1 MYQLFAEIPNQGPGC
16 LSPEVAFT
24 RDGRQFVVSYL
35 DYDEV
40 RIYNA
45 ADCTLARTYSNPDAE
60 LDKPHGVLVT
70 DKHLIIANRHLEKR
84 PATYTV
90 YRLDSESS
98 APVFT
103 LQTPVDHLLE
113 AHSLAMRNDLLVAT
127 HCEHDSSLGALL
139 SYRFN
144 DDTGEIHG
152 PPDFREDA
160 FDDLGMAKGVAFLPD
175 RGVILVSFNSDK
187 QLSRRQK
194 LAFRLFKAWNI
205 VATGG
210 LRGVANRLDPH
221 RQMRSREKAYAGN
234 GVALFDVDDQGRFS
248 AAPRRVMLRREFCR
262 LENVA
267 VNDDAVAITDTV
279 NHRVQIYDLAR
290 DPDLENPTQCIT
302 RDLSLPHGVKF
313 SPDGRMIVVTNYGL
327 RSYNQLVH
335 WQHFRNPRGDKVMVY
350 KRQ

>member
-1 MYQLFAEIPNQGPGC
+1 MYQLFAEIPHQGPGC
-16 LSPEVAFT
+16 LSPEVAF
-24 RDGRQFVVSYL
+24 RPDGQQFAVSYL

-40 RIYNA
+40 RIYNSA
-45 ADCTLARTYSNPDAE
+45 ECTLARTYGNPEAQ
-60 LDKPHGVLVT
+60 LDRPHGVLLT
-70 DKHLIIANRHLEKR
+70 DKHLIVANRHREKC

-90 YRLDSESS
+90 YRLGSESS

-113 AHSLAMRNDLLVAT
+113 AHSLAMRDDLLVAT

-139 SYRFN
+139 SYRFD

-152 PPDFREDA
+152 PLDCREDA
-160 FDDLGMAKGVAFLPD
+160 FDDLGMAKGVAFAAD
-175 RGVILVSFNSDK
+175 REGILVSFNSDK
-187 QLSRRQK
+187 RISRRQK

-210 LRGVANRLDPH
+210 LRGVANRLDPQ
-221 RQMRSREKAYAGN
+221 RQLRTREKAYAGN
-234 GVALFDVDDQGRFS
+234 GIALFDVDGKGRFS
-248 AAPRRVMLRREFCR
+248 AGPRRVMLRAEFCR

-267 VNDDAVAITDTV
+267 VSQDAMALTDTV
-279 NHRVQIYDLAR
+279 NHQVQIFDAGR
-290 DPDLENPTQCIT
+290 DPELQHPMQCIT

-313 SPDGRMIVVTNYGL
+313 SPDGQLLVVTNYGL
-327 RSYNQLVH
+327 RSYNQLIH